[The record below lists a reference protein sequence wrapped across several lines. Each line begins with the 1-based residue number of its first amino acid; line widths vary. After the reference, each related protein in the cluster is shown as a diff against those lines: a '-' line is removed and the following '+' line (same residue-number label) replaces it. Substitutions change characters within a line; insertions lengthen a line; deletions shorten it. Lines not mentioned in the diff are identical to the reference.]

1 MYLQNTDEKVI
12 GMVIFGNKGNP
23 ISEQTLNRSLSLFYY
38 NIDRL
43 SLVVNYHRIFYT
55 GAASNLGMLIDP
67 SSFPG
72 TEQFKFKLDMMDKMR
87 TQVKDIPQ
95 SNTINFDHKEN
106 MRIMDETLQKVS
118 ENIHGV
124 LKIYGDDLCVEF
136 DDDLF
141 ESQHKEVLYRLFG
154 ECIGIANSLNAEIDK
169 LESEFYL
176 LYGALENI
184 VPKEKLQSLT
194 NMFKRVMELRFKV

>member
-12 GMVIFGNKGNP
+12 SMGIFGNKANP
-23 ISEQTLNRSLSLFYY
+23 ISEQTLNRSLSLVYY

-55 GAASNLGMLIDP
+55 GAASNLRMLIDP

-95 SNTINFDHKEN
+95 SNMINFDHKEN

-118 ENIHGV
+118 NNIHGV
-124 LKIYGDDLCVEF
+124 LEIYGDDLCVEF

-194 NMFKRVMELRFKV
+194 NMFKRVMELRFKA

>member
-12 GMVIFGNKGNP
+12 SMGIFGNKANP

-95 SNTINFDHKEN
+95 SNMINFDHKEN

-124 LKIYGDDLCVEF
+124 LEIYGDDLCVEF

-194 NMFKRVMELRFKV
+194 NMFKRVMELRFKA

>member
-1 MYLQNTDEKVI
+1 MCLQDTDEKVI
-12 GMVIFGNKGNP
+12 SMGIFGNIANP
-23 ISEQTLNRSLSLFYY
+23 RSEQTLNRSLSLFYY

-67 SSFPG
+67 SCFPG
-72 TEQFKFKLDMMDKMR
+72 TEQFKFKLVMMDKMR

-95 SNTINFDHKEN
+95 SNMINFDHKEN

-118 ENIHGV
+118 DNIHCV
-124 LKIYGDDLCVEF
+124 LEIYGDDLCVEF

-194 NMFKRVMELRFKV
+194 NMFKRVMELRFKA

>member
-1 MYLQNTDEKVI
+1 MCLQDTDEKVI
-12 GMVIFGNKGNP
+12 SMGIFGNTANP

-95 SNTINFDHKEN
+95 SNMINFDHKEN

-118 ENIHGV
+118 DNIHGV
-124 LKIYGDDLCVEF
+124 LEIYGDDLCVEF

-194 NMFKRVMELRFKV
+194 NMFKRVMELRFKA

>member
-1 MYLQNTDEKVI
+1 
-12 GMVIFGNKGNP
+12 
-23 ISEQTLNRSLSLFYY
+23 
-38 NIDRL
+38 
-43 SLVVNYHRIFYT
+43 
-55 GAASNLGMLIDP
+55 
-67 SSFPG
+67 
-72 TEQFKFKLDMMDKMR
+72 MMDKMR

-95 SNTINFDHKEN
+95 SNMINFDHKEN

-118 ENIHGV
+118 DNIHGV
-124 LKIYGDDLCVEF
+124 LEIYGDDLRVEF

-194 NMFKRVMELRFKV
+194 NMFKRVMELRFKA